1 MSEEVYF
8 SNLDWIKTH
17 DDIGGV
23 RGTVIFKNNMTY
35 EDYKEISHKTYLLL
49 EESQQKEIEI
59 LNNIINEIEA
69 IIYNDQITGIE
80 ARLEIQERLDK
91 LQELKGSE

>member
-23 RGTVIFKNNMTY
+23 RGTVIFKN
-35 EDYKEISHKTYLLL
+35 I
-49 EESQQKEIEI
+49 
-59 LNNIINEIEA
+59 
-69 IIYNDQITGIE
+69 
-80 ARLEIQERLDK
+80 
-91 LQELKGSE
+91 